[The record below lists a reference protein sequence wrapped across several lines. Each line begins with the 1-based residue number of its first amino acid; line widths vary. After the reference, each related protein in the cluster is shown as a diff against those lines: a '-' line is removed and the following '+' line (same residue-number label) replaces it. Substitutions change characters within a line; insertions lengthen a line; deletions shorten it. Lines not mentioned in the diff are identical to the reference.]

1 MEAATLNRGRGR
13 LERREGDEKGSNQR
27 SGRDRERGVGD
38 MMIHISLMAELVIV
52 LSSLLIGVVT
62 GIHLGRPRW

>member
-1 MEAATLNRGRGR
+1 
-13 LERREGDEKGSNQR
+13 
-27 SGRDRERGVGD
+27 